1 MTNHERIKSAFG
13 DIKAPEGFAEK
24 TIENAKI
31 KKTPRIRPVR
41 RIIAIAATVAIL
53 ATASLAAANYFGS
66 FDRLRGI
73 IGDEQAEGLVPVGI
87 TNETGSEITNDGIF
101 IENKIGT
108 LLTDEGI
115 KVEIVAVGV
124 DSNTID
130 FYFTLEDTISNRL
143 EGDIWIN
150 TTIFPNVENVP
161 WAWGLRDDRIFP
173 EIIDRSEDGV
183 VTLRGREVFEHPVTG
198 YELRFNLYDI
208 SYNIKSGEYELDID
222 LSSLENHAPAAMIE
236 GIPVLPV
243 GTHNIDLEIDGIV
256 YDSWY
261 SRLSSIGFIDGKLHV
276 QQWLNAQ
283 IWDPPDYQLFRLVG
297 PDGNDVMFRME
308 SHWFSS
314 SFTTDEY
321 GNIITYDKD
330 APLEDHDIYREFIYQ
345 VNSRRL
351 SEYKLFVEYLKAEQ
365 IDLRLWFTTFTIDEP

>member
-1 MTNHERIKSAFG
+1 MTNHEKIKSAFG

-24 TIENAKI
+24 TIENAKTQ
-31 KKTPRIRPVR
+31 KTPRIRPVR

-73 IGDEQAEGLVPVGI
+73 IGDEQAGGLVPVGI
-87 TNETGSEITNDGIF
+87 TNEAGSEITNDGVF

-115 KVEIVAVGV
+115 KIEVVAVGV
-124 DSNTID
+124 DSNIID
-130 FYFTLEDTISNRL
+130 FYFTVEDMIGDRL

-150 TTIFPNVENVP
+150 ATIFPNNEN
-161 WAWGLRDDRIFP
+161 ASCGQLDGRILP

-222 LSSLENHAPAAMIE
+222 LASLENHTPAAVIE
-236 GIPVLPV
+236 STPVLPV

-297 PDGNDVMFRME
+297 PDGNDVIFQME
-308 SHWFSS
+308 SHWYSS
-314 SFTTDEY
+314 SFSKDEY
-321 GNIITYDKD
+321 GNIIAYDKD
-330 APLEDHDIYREFIYQ
+330 APLEDLDIYREFIYQ

-351 SEYKLFVEYLKAEQ
+351 SEYKLVVEYVKGEQ
-365 IDLRLWFTTFTIDEP
+365 IDLRLWYTTFTIGEP

>member
-1 MTNHERIKSAFG
+1 MTNHEKIKSAFG

-24 TIENAKI
+24 TIKNAKI
-31 KKTPRIRPVR
+31 KKTPGIRPVR
-41 RIIAIAATVAIL
+41 RIIAIAATIAIL

-73 IGDEQAEGLVPVGI
+73 IGDEQAEGLAPVGL
-87 TNETGSEITNDGIF
+87 TNETGAQITNDGVL
-101 IENKIGT
+101 IENKIGS
-108 LLTDEGI
+108 LLTEEGI
-115 KVEIVAVGV
+115 KIEIVAVGV

-130 FYFTLEDTISNRL
+130 YYFTIEDLTGNRL

-150 TTIFPNVENVP
+150 ATIFPNIEHIP
-161 WAWGLRDDRIFP
+161 WNQGEYRGIQP

-208 SYNIKSGEYELDID
+208 SYNLKSGEYELDID
-222 LSSLENHAPAAMIE
+222 LASLENHTPAAMIE
-236 GIPVLPV
+236 GTPVLPV
-243 GTHNIDLEIDGIV
+243 GLHNIEFEIDGIV
-256 YDSWY
+256 VDGWY

-297 PDGNDVMFRME
+297 PDGNDVIFQTD
-308 SHWFSS
+308 SNWYSS

-321 GNIITYDKD
+321 GSIIAYDKD
-330 APLEDHDIYREFIYQ
+330 ASLEYLDVYREYIYQ
-345 VNSRRL
+345 VNSTRL
-351 SEYKLFVEYLKAEQ
+351 SEYKLIVEYLKGEQ
-365 IDLRLWFTTFTIDEP
+365 IDLRLWYTTFTIGEP